1 MDIVTRPGFWNI
13 PVWAII
19 AIYVLGLTACVIC
32 GLGIYKSYLLWKAG
46 KPFAVDPET
55 KRRWGFIKTEAL
67 RQKRITRK
75 PLGSW
80 LHFWIFWGFCL
91 FILRYCHLQF

>member
-32 GLGIYKSYLLWKAG
+32 GLGIYKSIFYG
-46 KPFAVDPET
+46 KQASRLPWIQ
-55 KRRWGFIKTEAL
+55 KL
-67 RQKRITRK
+67 RDVGVLSK
-75 PLGSW
+75 PKL
-80 LHFWIFWGFCL
+80 
-91 FILRYCHLQF
+91 